1 MKEYVDQLMKGFK
14 GDYLDFCNYVYN
26 VLDKKISTNPK
37 DPKYKQMQLGIF
49 QYIADN
55 KIACLLYTSPSPR
68 D

>member
-1 MKEYVDQLMKGFK
+1 MFII
-14 GDYLDFCNYVYN
+14 

-55 KIACLLYTSPSPR
+55 KIAISKKLKKSK
-68 D
+68 

>member
-1 MKEYVDQLMKGFK
+1 MKEDVDQLMKGFK

-55 KIACLLYTSPSPR
+55 KIAISKKLKKSK
-68 D
+68 